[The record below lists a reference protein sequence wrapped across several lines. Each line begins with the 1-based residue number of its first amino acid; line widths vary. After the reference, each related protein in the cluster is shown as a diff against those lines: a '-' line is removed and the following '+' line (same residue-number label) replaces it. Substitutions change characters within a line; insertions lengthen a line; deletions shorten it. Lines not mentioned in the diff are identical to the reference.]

1 MRWKVKSNGEFTV
14 RSFYETLQGSPPMPF
29 PWKAIC
35 RSKTLRRV
43 SFFAWMAVLEA
54 QNSQEI
60 ENVNVESC
68 CGGITNVAQLFWN
81 LKKQLVLYAV

>member
-1 MRWKVKSNGEFTV
+1 MRWKVMSNGEFTV
-14 RSFYETLQGSPPMPF
+14 RSFYETLQGSPPMPL

-43 SFFAWMAVLEA
+43 SFFAWTAVLYA

-60 ENVNVESC
+60 ENFNVESC
-68 CGGITNVAQLFWN
+68 CAGITNVAQLDTPFGT
-81 LKKQLVLYAV
+81 

>member
-1 MRWKVKSNGEFTV
+1 MRWKVMSNGEFTV

-43 SFFAWMAVLEA
+43 SFFAWKAVLYA

-60 ENVNVESC
+60 ENFNVESC
-68 CGGITNVAQLFWN
+68 CAGITNVAQLDTLFGT
-81 LKKQLVLYAV
+81 